1 MSVIRAFIA
10 IELPEELQQQLD
22 IVSAHLMSKMENL
35 PVRWVPAKN
44 IHLTLKFLGDVSTS
58 SLDVLTKLIESETG
72 EYRTFEISVGGLGAF
87 PNDKRP
93 RVIWIGIE
101 APPELLAVQRAIEI
115 ETGRLGYS
123 SDQRPFTP
131 HLTLGRVPRNANPQD
146 VRGISKE
153 LMKESVGFLGAAR
166 VHEIHL
172 FKSELRPSGAI
183 YTKLHTVTL
192 QDI

>member
-10 IELPEELQQQLD
+10 IDLPEELQQQLD
-22 IVSAHLMSKMENL
+22 LVSTHLMDEMKDL
-35 PVRWVPAKN
+35 PVRWVPANN

-58 SLDVLTKLIESETG
+58 SLDVLTKLLEAETSEH
-72 EYRTFEISVGGLGAF
+72 RTFEISVGGLGAF
-87 PNDKRP
+87 PNERRP
-93 RVIWIGIE
+93 RVIWIGVE
-101 APPELLAVQRAIEI
+101 APPELLAVQRDIEV

-146 VRGISKE
+146 VRGISKV
-153 LMKESVGFLGAAR
+153 LLKESVGFLGASR

-172 FKSELRPSGAI
+172 FKSELKPSGAV

-192 QDI
+192 QEY